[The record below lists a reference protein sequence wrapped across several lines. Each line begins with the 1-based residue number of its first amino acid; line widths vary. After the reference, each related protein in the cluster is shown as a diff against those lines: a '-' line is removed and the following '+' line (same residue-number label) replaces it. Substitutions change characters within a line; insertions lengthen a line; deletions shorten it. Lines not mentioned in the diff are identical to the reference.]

1 MPMTLAAA
9 WLALMLQPVAA
20 PDARAK
26 TEEQVKNAVLGSNI
40 AYAKNELPV
49 YWTFFA
55 PDLTQWLPEGR
66 VDLPTYKKQWE
77 AFVKGGGR
85 VEQADV
91 ADLVVQL
98 SPSGDSAVASY
109 RLTVTTRQA
118 DGKASTDVMQETDVL
133 FKRLGG
139 WKIVH
144 LHYSPAKMSR
154 EGGAPVP
161 ARAGPASPAPV
172 ELRSFFRVS
181 DTTGL
186 TRRSDDRSGRLGSLR
201 ALASR

>member
-1 MPMTLAAA
+1 MNYRQIFHVGDTG
-9 WLALMLQPVAA
+9 ALRREQ
-20 PDARAK
+20 
-26 TEEQVKNAVLGSNI
+26 TEQAYNIWNANNHSVVNVTTASVNSLLLGSNI
-40 AYAKNELPV
+40 AYAKNDLPV

-77 AFVKGGGR
+77 KFVKDGGR

-91 ADLVVQL
+91 DDLVVQL

-118 DGKASTDVMQETDVL
+118 DGKASTDVMQESDVL

-144 LHYSPAKMSR
+144 LHYSPAK
-154 EGGAPVP
+154 AK
-161 ARAGPASPAPV
+161 
-172 ELRSFFRVS
+172 
-181 DTTGL
+181 
-186 TRRSDDRSGRLGSLR
+186 
-201 ALASR
+201 